1 MKSLTV
7 ITALPLTN
15 DKVDQLA
22 LKDEDLLVP
31 IDVVRSTVKNSLP
44 LTGAFNRILL
54 TPEQTKERFRPW
66 LKMYEFLQRYDI
78 FVSYHRGSQDKEL
91 ALAMFTML
99 SDFICGKELRTVEV
113 FLDERRLQHGRRSQD
128 DSVQSIVNS
137 TIVVPIFSVDAL
149 AHIVTHDPSVVD
161 IVLLE
166 WICALEGYK
175 SNYSRIKYI
184 YPLFS
189 GSRDPVTGEVGSVS
203 DSEQLKQIPDI
214 IPQATLFAA
223 ELLLTEN
230 NVFSRAPTGFFSKT
244 VKSIVTAISEFK
256 GLPVDDDKQKNFL
269 MSCAENLI
277 ETLDSHLPRLLS
289 EFSVYDVI
297 HLLESLNL
305 RMYCGVF
312 QENAIDGPALMNC
325 KSEDDVINLGIT
337 FTAKARILFK
347 EILKFK
353 STVVPL
359 TLLSEVS

>member
-7 ITALPLTN
+7 FTALPLTN
-15 DKVDQLA
+15 DKVDQLT
-22 LKDEDLLVP
+22 LTDEHLLVP
-31 IDVVRSTVKNSLP
+31 IDVVRSSVENSLP
-44 LTGAFNRILL
+44 LTGALGRTLL
-54 TPEQTKERFRPW
+54 TPQQSKERFRPW
-66 LKMYEFLQRYDI
+66 LKIYDFLEKYDV
-78 FVSYHRGSQDKEL
+78 FVSYHKRSQDKEL

-99 SDFICGKELRTVEV
+99 SHFSCGKELRTVEV
-113 FLDERRLQHGRRSQD
+113 FFDERRLQHGRRSQD

-184 YPLFS
+184 YPLFC
-189 GSRDPVTGEVGSVS
+189 GSRDPVTGKVGSVS
-203 DSEQLKQIPDI
+203 DSEQLKQIPDL
-214 IPQATLFAA
+214 IPQATLSAA
-223 ELLLTEN
+223 ESLLTEN
-230 NVFSRAPTGFFSKT
+230 KVFSRAPTGFSTMT
-244 VKSIVTAISEFK
+244 VKSIVTTISQFK

-277 ETLDSHLPRLLS
+277 ETLDSHLSRPLS

-305 RMYCGVF
+305 RNYCAVF
-312 QENAIDGPALMNC
+312 QENAIDGPTLMNC
-325 KSEDDVINLGIT
+325 KSLDEVINLGIT

-347 EILKFK
+347 EIVKFK